1 MGLLNL
7 SIPSPDYAWQVFNLG
22 QWLRDI
28 GLTWFGFNLNIH
40 AYALCILVG
49 IVAAG
54 ILTGY
59 RLKQRGAEAM
69 VVVDVMLWAVP
80 LGIIGGRIFHV
91 LTHPDDYF
99 YAGANLLKTL
109 YIWEGGMA
117 IFGAL
122 ILGGVGAFIGCRM
135 SGLRFT
141 AFADAVA
148 PALLLAQAFGRFGN
162 YFNHELFGLPTNLP
176 WGLEIESTNAAFPA
190 GLPAGTLF
198 HPTFLY
204 EILWNLL
211 GIVVL
216 LAIERKW
223 RRTRTLRADGK
234 TVTRIA
240 PTTWRLQWGRMLGL
254 YLIWYGLGRSYLES
268 IRIDPSEIFFGIRTN
283 IWAAFAAILLGL
295 VIIIVQ
301 GRRHP
306 GLEPSPYLPGH
317 EWLPDRVVHSENYY
331 SDTDDDG
338 EGAAPSNTPAE
349 ANK

>member
-1 MGLLNL
+1 MLPL
-7 SIPSPDYAWQVFNLG
+7 SIPSPDYAWQVFNVG

-28 GLTWFGFNLNIH
+28 GLTWFGLNLTIH
-40 AYALCILVG
+40 TYALCILVG

-176 WGLEIESTNAAFPA
+176 WGLQIESTNAAFPA

-223 RRTRTLRADGK
+223 RRSKSLRADGT

-240 PTTWRLQWGRMLGL
+240 PTAWRLQWGRMLGL

-283 IWAAFAAILLGL
+283 IWAAFAAILLGI
-295 VIIIVQ
+295 VSIIVQ

-306 GLEPSPYLPGH
+306 GLEPSPYLPGR

-338 EGAAPSNTPAE
+338 DGAAPSKTPAA
-349 ANK
+349 ANR